1 MTITEALE
9 ILGSKALIS
18 QKAARQIC
26 DLAGVDFKE
35 DLIKQWELIEGR
47 EVVFFQAYGFL
58 PTTYGPGEGVD
69 CMDLSYSIADAL
81 GLRNAQGYLP
91 GHQFTG
97 AGFQSK
103 ANSRAI
109 AQELCRRGM
118 A

>member
-1 MTITEALE
+1 MTITDALE
-9 ILGSKALIS
+9 LLGSKALIS

-26 DLAGVDFKE
+26 DLAGVDFNEKLMKHWE
-35 DLIKQWELIEGR
+35 MIKGC
-47 EVVFFQAYGFL
+47 EVVFYQAYGFI

-69 CMDLSYSIADAL
+69 CVDLSYSIADQL
-81 GLRNAQGYLP
+81 GLRNAQGHLP
-91 GHQFTG
+91 GHLYTG
-97 AGFQSK
+97 DGYQAK

>member
-1 MTITEALE
+1 MTITDALE
-9 ILGSKALIS
+9 LLGSKALIS

-58 PTTYGPGEGVD
+58 PTTYGPGSGVD
-69 CMDLSYSIADAL
+69 CMELSYHIADQL
-81 GLRNAQGYLP
+81 DLRNAQGHLP
-91 GHQFTG
+91 GYPYTG
-97 AGFQSK
+97 AGFQAK